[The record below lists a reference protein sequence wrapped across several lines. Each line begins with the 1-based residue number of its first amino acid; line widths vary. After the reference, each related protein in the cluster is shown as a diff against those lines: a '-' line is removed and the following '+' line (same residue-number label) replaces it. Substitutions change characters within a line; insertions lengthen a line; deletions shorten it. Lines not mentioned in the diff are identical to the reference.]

1 MKMIRKGD
9 LFCLLDNENVVE
21 QSSRQSALH
30 FEVVYTNIHDYI
42 RVCGEYPK
50 GRVIRALTWPKMRR
64 LHMPCFLLWC
74 DYFPSLNL
82 FIHFPLCHCFPY
94 PHLSLSLTLSLSFSP
109 PLWLSMLIP
118 IAIYFYHYLESRN
131 WLYLTYCYNTRQ
143 STKKHILVIHFGF
156 EQKMCNR

>member
-50 GRVIRALTWPKMRR
+50 GRVIRALT
-64 LHMPCFLLWC
+64 
-74 DYFPSLNL
+74 
-82 FIHFPLCHCFPY
+82 
-94 PHLSLSLTLSLSFSP
+94 
-109 PLWLSMLIP
+109 
-118 IAIYFYHYLESRN
+118 
-131 WLYLTYCYNTRQ
+131 
-143 STKKHILVIHFGF
+143 
-156 EQKMCNR
+156 